1 MRKKLAALVGTVL
14 LAGGT
19 LASATSASA
28 ASAQPSA
35 DSWDHIW
42 TTADSGHGGTIY
54 IHEHGDTVRL
64 CDTAAD
70 GATPRAYVFWD
81 GGWYYLAAYGGKG
94 HCIEVNATMTGYDL
108 PENTN
113 IYVDIWR
120 GPDYADE
127 TDHVYLNDL

>member
-1 MRKKLAALVGTVL
+1 MRRKLAALVGTVL

-28 ASAQPSA
+28 ASAQPNA

-42 TTADSGHGGTIY
+42 TTSDSAHGGTIY

-70 GATPRAYVFWD
+70 GATPRALVFWSSGHYVLTA
-81 GGWYYLAAYGGKG
+81 GGGVN
-94 HCIEVNATMTGYDL
+94 HCIEVNATVPGADL
-108 PENTN
+108 PENTD

-120 GPDYADE
+120 GPNQVDE
-127 TDHVYLNDL
+127 TNHVYFNDL